1 MHGATTRVLGTHKM
15 NVPVG
20 SALEQRLEDRY
31 RSLDLFLAQL
41 YLTTINSYFSSSFK
55 GKPSKASSHLAF
67 PERLAFLHEYRTETE
82 VRRTLTH
89 GSCAP
94 ELEIKLL
101 LDFKETSCRTTS
113 RSGLSTGL
121 HRMDE

>member
-1 MHGATTRVLGTHKM
+1 MNGATTRILGTHKM

-41 YLTTINSYFSSSFK
+41 HLRTINSYFSSSFK

-67 PERLAFLHEYRTETE
+67 PERLAFLHEYGTETE
-82 VRRTLTH
+82 VRALTH
-89 GSCAP
+89 GSCTP